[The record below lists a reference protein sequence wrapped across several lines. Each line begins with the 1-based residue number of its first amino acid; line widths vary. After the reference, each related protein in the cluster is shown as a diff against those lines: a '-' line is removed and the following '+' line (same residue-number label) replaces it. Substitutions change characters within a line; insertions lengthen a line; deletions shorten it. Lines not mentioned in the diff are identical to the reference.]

1 LEKTLANSKPSS
13 LKLWVGGARLRTL
26 PLAIAPIFAASGV
39 TNALQ
44 AFNWTLTLLCLAV
57 ALLLQIG
64 VNFANDYSDGIRGTD
79 DYRVG
84 PARLTASKV
93 VPAESVKRAAL
104 ISLGLGAL
112 AGVLVI
118 VISAQW
124 WLLAV
129 GALAVVAAWYYTGG
143 KHPYGYAGLGELVVF
158 VFFGLVAVFGT
169 VYVQYPKLFET
180 VEVVLVTAPAAV
192 GVGLYASAVLMINNI
207 RDIETDI
214 PAGKKTL
221 AVLIGKTPAKLLFV
235 LMIWLPLV
243 LNFGYAMAG
252 LPAAFAFP
260 LAVVFLVSP
269 ITLIAITAKTPAENI
284 LALKLTSYS
293 ALLFAFLLMVGLAK
307 IA

>member
-1 LEKTLANSKPSS
+1 MAKSKPSS

-26 PLAIAPIFAASGV
+26 PLAVAPILAASGV
-39 TNALQ
+39 TIALQ

-84 PARLTASKV
+84 PARLTASKA
-93 VPAESVKRAAL
+93 VPADSVKRAAM

-180 VEVVLVTAPAAV
+180 VEVILVTAPAAV

-221 AVLIGKTPAKLLFV
+221 AVLIGKTPAKALFV
-235 LMIWLPLV
+235 VMIWLPLL

-252 LPAAFAFP
+252 IPAAFAFP
-260 LAVVFLVSP
+260 LAVMFLVSP
-269 ITLIAITAKTPAENI
+269 ITLIALVAKTPTENI

>member
-1 LEKTLANSKPSS
+1 MAKSKPSS

-26 PLAIAPIFAASGV
+26 PLAVAPILAASGV
-39 TNALQ
+39 TIALQ

-84 PARLTASKV
+84 PARLTASKA
-93 VPAESVKRAAL
+93 VPAESVKRAAM

-169 VYVQYPKLFET
+169 VFVQYPKLFET
-180 VEVVLVTAPAAV
+180 VEVILVTAPAAV

-221 AVLIGKTPAKLLFV
+221 AVLIGKTPAKALFV
-235 LMIWLPLV
+235 VMIWLPLL

-252 LPAAFAFP
+252 IPAAFAFP
-260 LAVVFLVSP
+260 LAVMFLVSP
-269 ITLIAITAKTPAENI
+269 ITLIALVAKTPTENI

>member
-1 LEKTLANSKPSS
+1 M
-13 LKLWVGGARLRTL
+13 
-26 PLAIAPIFAASGV
+26 

-84 PARLTASKV
+84 PARLTASKA
-93 VPAESVKRAAL
+93 VPAESVKRAAM

-118 VISAQW
+118 VLSAQW

-143 KHPYGYAGLGELVVF
+143 KHPYGYAGLGEIVVF

-180 VEVVLVTAPAAV
+180 VEVILVTAPAAV

-221 AVLIGKTPAKLLFV
+221 AVRIGKTPAKALFV
-235 LMIWLPLV
+235 LMIWLPLA

-293 ALLFAFLLMVGLAK
+293 ALLFAFLLMIGLAK

>member
-1 LEKTLANSKPSS
+1 MAKSKPTR
-13 LKLWVGGARLRTL
+13 LKLWVSGARLRTL
-26 PLAIAPIFAASGV
+26 PLAVAPIVAASGV

-44 AFNWTLTLLCLAV
+44 AFNLTLTLLCLAV

-64 VNFANDYSDGIRGTD
+64 VNYANDYSDGVRGTD

-84 PARLTASKV
+84 PARLTGSKA
-93 VPAESVKRAAL
+93 VPAENVKRAAM

-112 AGVLVI
+112 AGLSII
-118 VISAQW
+118 VISGQW

-143 KHPYGYAGLGELVVF
+143 KHPYGYAGLGEVVVF

-169 VYVQYPKLFET
+169 IYVQYPKLFET
-180 VEVVLVTAPAAV
+180 VEVIWVALPAAV
-192 GVGLYASAVLMINNI
+192 GIGLYASAVLMINNI

-221 AVLIGKTPAKLLFV
+221 AVRLGKTPAKILFA
-235 LMIWLPLV
+235 LMIWLPLAFNYV
-243 LNFGYAMAG
+243 YVILG

-260 LAVVFLVSP
+260 LAVLLLVAP
-269 ITLIAITAKTPAENI
+269 ITLIAATAKTAGENI
-284 LALKLTSYS
+284 LALKLTSYT
-293 ALLFAFLLMVGLAK
+293 ALLFAVLLMLGLAK

>member
-1 LEKTLANSKPSS
+1 MAKSKPSN
-13 LKLWVGGARLRTL
+13 LKLWVSGARLRTL
-26 PLAIAPIFAASGV
+26 PLAVAPILAASGV

-44 AFNWTLTLLCLAV
+44 SFNWTLTLLCLAV

-93 VPAESVKRAAL
+93 VPAESVKRAAM

-112 AGVLVI
+112 AGVLII
-118 VISAQW
+118 VISGQW

-180 VEVVLVTAPAAV
+180 AEVILVTVPAAV

-221 AVLIGKTPAKLLFV
+221 AARIGKTPAKALFV
-235 LMIWLPLV
+235 LMIWLPLI
-243 LNFGYAMAG
+243 LNFGYAMVG

-269 ITLIAITAKTPAENI
+269 ITLIALTAKTPAENI

-293 ALLFAFLLMVGLAK
+293 ALLFAFLVMLGLAK

>member
-1 LEKTLANSKPSS
+1 MAISKPSS

-26 PLAIAPIFAASGV
+26 PLAVAPILAASGV

-93 VPAESVKRAAL
+93 VPAESVKRAAV

-112 AGVLVI
+112 AGVMVI

-180 VEVVLVTAPAAV
+180 VEVILVTAPAAV

-221 AVLIGKTPAKLLFV
+221 AVIIGKTPAKLLFV

-243 LNFGYAMAG
+243 LNFGYAMVG
-252 LPAAFAFP
+252 IPAAFAFP

-293 ALLFAFLLMVGLAK
+293 ALLFAFLLMVGLVK

>member
-1 LEKTLANSKPSS
+1 MAKSKPSS

-26 PLAIAPIFAASGV
+26 PLAVAPILAASGV
-39 TNALQ
+39 TIALQ

-84 PARLTASKV
+84 PARLTASKA
-93 VPAESVKRAAL
+93 VPAESVKRAAM

-180 VEVVLVTAPAAV
+180 VEVILVTAPAAV

-221 AVLIGKTPAKLLFV
+221 AVRIGKTPAKVLFV
-235 LMIWLPLV
+235 AMIWLPLI

-252 LPAAFAFP
+252 IPAAFAFP
-260 LAVVFLVSP
+260 LAVMFLVSP
-269 ITLIAITAKTPAENI
+269 ITLIALVAKTPTENI

>member
-1 LEKTLANSKPSS
+1 MANSKPSN
-13 LKLWVGGARLRTL
+13 LRLWVSGARLRTL
-26 PLAIAPIFAASGV
+26 PLAVAPIVAASGV

-64 VNFANDYSDGIRGTD
+64 VNYANDYSDGVRGTD

-84 PARLTASKV
+84 PARLTASKA
-93 VPAESVKRAAL
+93 VPAENVKRAAFL
-104 ISLGLGAL
+104 SLGLGAL
-112 AGVLVI
+112 AGLMII
-118 VISAQW
+118 VISGQW

-158 VFFGLVAVFGT
+158 VFFGVVAVFGT

-180 VEVVLVTAPAAV
+180 LEVILVTAPAAV

-207 RDIETDI
+207 RDIDTDI

-221 AVLIGKTPAKLLFV
+221 AVRIGKTPAKVLFV

-243 LNFGYAMAG
+243 LGYVYVILN
-252 LPAAFAFP
+252 LPAAFAYP
-260 LAVVFLVSP
+260 LAVILIVAPVS
-269 ITLIAITAKTPAENI
+269 LIALTAKTPAENI

-293 ALLFAFLLMVGLAK
+293 ALLFAALLMLGLAK

>member
-1 LEKTLANSKPSS
+1 MANNNYSN
-13 LKLWVGGARLRTL
+13 LNLWVSGARLRTL
-26 PLAIAPIFAASGV
+26 PLAVAPILAASGV

-64 VNFANDYSDGIRGTD
+64 VNYANDYSDGIRGTD

-84 PARLTASKV
+84 PARLTASKA
-93 VPAESVKRAAL
+93 VPAKSVKSAAM

-112 AGVLVI
+112 AGLLII

-169 VYVQYPKLFET
+169 VYVQYPRLFET
-180 VEVVLVTAPAAV
+180 VEVILVTAPAAV
-192 GVGLYASAVLMINNI
+192 GVALYASAVLMINNI
-207 RDIETDI
+207 RDIDTDI

-221 AVLIGKTPAKLLFV
+221 AVRIGKTPAKTLFV
-235 LMIWLPLV
+235 TMIWLPLV
-243 LNFGYAMAG
+243 LGYVYVMLN

-260 LAVVFLVSP
+260 LAVILIIAPV
-269 ITLIAITAKTPAENI
+269 TLIAITAKTPGENI

-293 ALLFAFLLMVGLAK
+293 ALLFAFMLMLGLAK

>member
-1 LEKTLANSKPSS
+1 MAKNKPSKF
-13 LKLWVGGARLRTL
+13 KLWVSGARLRTL
-26 PLAIAPIFAASGV
+26 PLAVAPIVAASGV

-64 VNFANDYSDGIRGTD
+64 VNYANDYSDGVRGTD
-79 DYRVG
+79 DHRVG
-84 PARLTASKV
+84 PARLTASKA
-93 VPAESVKRAAL
+93 VPAEKVKRAAL
-104 ISLGLGAL
+104 LSLGLGAL
-112 AGVLVI
+112 AGLLIIVL
-118 VISAQW
+118 SAQW
-124 WLLAV
+124 WLLAI

-143 KHPYGYAGLGELVVF
+143 KHPYGYAGLGEVVVF

-180 VEVVLVTAPAAV
+180 LEVILVTAPAAV
-192 GVGLYASAVLMINNI
+192 GIGFYASAVLMINNI

-221 AVLIGKTPAKLLFV
+221 AVRIGKTPAKVLFV
-235 LMIWLPLV
+235 ALIWLPLA
-243 LNFGYAMAG
+243 LNYTYVFLN

-260 LAVVFLVSP
+260 LAVILLVAP
-269 ITLIAITAKTPAENI
+269 ITLIALTAKTPGENI

-293 ALLFAFLLMVGLAK
+293 ALLFAVLLMLGLWK